1 MAAGLLVNAPV
12 TMAAEEL
19 VVTSLAKSANAA
31 VAIDI
36 VTEGS
41 ATAIQFNIAL
51 PKGVIA
57 EQVDLS
63 RCTADL
69 PKHFEGKCSVA
80 RGQIIGIAYN
90 DEGKTLPAGIVSV
103 GKIGFKGKVNS
114 KMKLKVVNFVV
125 SDAQA
130 KELPVATRISAE

>member
-1 MAAGLLVNAPV
+1 MNVKAIAFSVAMAAGLLVNAPV

-51 PKGVIA
+51 PKG
-57 EQVDLS
+57 D
-63 RCTADL
+63 C
-69 PKHFEGKCSVA
+69 G
-80 RGQIIGIAYN
+80 
-90 DEGKTLPAGIVSV
+90 AG
-103 GKIGFKGKVNS
+103 
-114 KMKLKVVNFVV
+114 
-125 SDAQA
+125 
-130 KELPVATRISAE
+130 

>member
-1 MAAGLLVNAPV
+1 M
-12 TMAAEEL
+12 
-19 VVTSLAKSANAA
+19 
-31 VAIDI
+31 
-36 VTEGS
+36 
-41 ATAIQFNIAL
+41 L
-51 PKGVIA
+51 PQSSSILRFRRGIA

-114 KMKLKVVNFVV
+114 KMKLKVVNCLLFLCKK
-125 SDAQA
+125 QH
-130 KELPVATRISAE
+130 